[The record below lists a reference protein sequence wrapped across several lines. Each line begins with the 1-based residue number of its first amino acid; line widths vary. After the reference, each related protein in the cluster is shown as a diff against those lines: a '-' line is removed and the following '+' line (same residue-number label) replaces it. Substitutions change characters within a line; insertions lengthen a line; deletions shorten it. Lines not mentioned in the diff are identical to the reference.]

1 MPAGERSVYQGRF
14 VLTDLTAGKAIELVG
29 QFLRRAVE
37 DGEDIEAR
45 EGMSLAALLAG
56 IGFSNSGVAA
66 VHALEYPLGSAVK
79 TSHGRGNGLLLP
91 YVMEF
96 NRGADPV
103 TFATVAALLGEE
115 IDGMSEDEAAAAG
128 VAAVER
134 LKADIGIPAR
144 LRDVGVSEEQLD
156 GFAEIASGLI
166 RILRVNTREAS
177 REDLE
182 GILRAAF

>member
-1 MPAGERSVYQGRF
+1 M
-14 VLTDLTAGKAIELVG
+14 
-29 QFLRRAVE
+29 
-37 DGEDIEAR
+37 
-45 EGMSLAALLAG
+45 
-56 IGFSNSGVAA
+56 
-66 VHALEYPLGSAVK
+66 
-79 TSHGRGNGLLLP
+79 
-91 YVMEF
+91 
-96 NRGADPV
+96 
-103 TFATVAALLGEE
+103 
-115 IDGMSEDEAAAAG
+115 
-128 VAAVER
+128 AAVER

>member
-1 MPAGERSVYQGRF
+1 MGAQFGVHHG
-14 VLTDLTAGKAIELVG
+14 LANAI
-29 QFLRRAVE
+29 
-37 DGEDIEAR
+37 
-45 EGMSLAALLAG
+45 
-56 IGFSNSGVAA
+56 
-66 VHALEYPLGSAVK
+66 
-79 TSHGRGNGLLLP
+79 LLP

-96 NRGADPV
+96 NRGADPI
-103 TFATVAALLGEE
+103 TFATVAAMLGEE
-115 IDGMSEDEAAAAG
+115 IEGMSEDEAAAAG

-134 LKADIGIPAR
+134 LKAEIGIPAR
-144 LRDVGVSEEQLD
+144 LRDVGVSEDQLP